1 MEIRKAR
8 ASDAR
13 EIIEVN
19 VKTWCTTY
27 SGIMPEE
34 VLKKR
39 VDSIEESIK
48 KCEAT
53 VEQKDNSLVAIEDNK
68 VVGIVS
74 YGKSK
79 VMDEINTGEIYSI
92 YVLKEYQGRHIG
104 EGLFVAANKVL
115 KEKGYEKMALTCIT
129 QNASNKFYMKM
140 GGKIIKV
147 IKTNI
152 LGAELE
158 ENLILFDL
166 KEIY

>member
-19 VKTWCTTY
+19 VNTWCTTY

-34 VLKKR
+34 VLKNR
-39 VDSIEESIK
+39 VDTMEENIK

-53 VEQKDNSLVAIEDNK
+53 IEQKDNTLVAIEDEK

-79 VMDEINTGEIYSI
+79 AVDEIDTGEIFSI

-104 EGLFVAANKVL
+104 ENLFISAEKIL
-115 KEKGYEKMALTCIT
+115 KEKGYTKMGLTCIV
-129 QNASNKFYMKM
+129 QNPSNKFYIKM
-140 GGKIIKV
+140 GGKITKV
-147 IKTNI
+147 IKSNI
-152 LGAELE
+152 GGAELE

-166 KEIY
+166 KDIK